1 MRQQLFIIL
10 TFNINNQ
17 NTLTNQKKKKENHC
31 NPLALLDRLL
41 IPLPI
46 INKNVLVLVRK
57 KTFFLVKKK
66 AVEQIVTFNS
76 FMTNYDNLFTH
87 FLNEYKR
94 KST

>member
-17 NTLTNQKKKKENHC
+17 NTLTNQKKKENHC